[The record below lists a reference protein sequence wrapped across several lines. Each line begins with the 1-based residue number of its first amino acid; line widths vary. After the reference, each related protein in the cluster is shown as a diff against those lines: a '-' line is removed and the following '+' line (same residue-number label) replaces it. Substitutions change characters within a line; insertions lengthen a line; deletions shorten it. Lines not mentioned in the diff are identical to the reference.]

1 MARTV
6 KRPEER
12 KSELLDI
19 AIKLFM
25 EKGYINT
32 SIKDIYSEANGS
44 FGMFYHHFSSKEE
57 IFEAAMD
64 KYTDTFVVGI
74 SDILL
79 DTKVPYQERYKRVL
93 LHWLQ
98 LINGR
103 NMVRGT
109 THDEEVFR
117 TLSGKMLSGAIEPVK
132 YFLDEGARQGII
144 KADDCRR
151 SAIFLV
157 YGIYGLIVEERK
169 RIGSND
175 NAGHIFSCA
184 AKFIAQILVADD
196 NVFAITE
203 VTPNA

>member
-6 KRPEER
+6 KKPEER
-12 KSELLDI
+12 KAELLDI
-19 AIKLFM
+19 AIRLFM

-44 FGMFYHHFSSKEE
+44 FGMFYHHFASKEE

-64 KYTDTFVVGI
+64 KYTDLFVSGI

-79 DTKVPYQERYKRVL
+79 DVQMPYQERYKRVL
-93 LHWLQ
+93 THWLEM
-98 LINGR
+98 INGR
-103 NMVRGT
+103 DRVRGT
-109 THDEEVFR
+109 KHDEEVFR

-132 YFLDEGARQGII
+132 CFLDEGARQGII
-144 KADDCRR
+144 KTDDSHQ
-151 SAIFLV
+151 SATFLV

-175 NAGHIFSCA
+175 NAGHILSSA
-184 AKFIAQILVADD
+184 SKLVAQVLLADD
-196 NVFAITE
+196 STFALPE
-203 VTPNA
+203 VATDV